1 MADIKTG
8 INYKKAGNLELI
20 RERDNKHFLAIGKVN
35 SIGGLSITQNSATLP
50 DGNSEFDLE
59 YSTGKEGQIVINL
72 SSFVPSIYAALTGS
86 TYVNTTNETMRKVIP
101 ITIPAD
107 GVVTLT
113 EAPSGDLTIMDGD
126 NVDFTKTATTPTAGQ
141 YIFATNTVT
150 FSTKDAG
157 KLVYIAYDVAVT
169 NAKKMSL
176 ETGSNAD
183 VFRVIVTGEAV
194 LAENEGIVVPDELII
209 DRAKI
214 TGEVKMPDRSKEPQG
229 WSFTMKL
236 QAPRPGY
243 KAVDYKFKI

>member
-35 SIGGLSITQNSATLP
+35 SIGGFSITQNSATLP
-50 DGNSEFDLE
+50 DGNSDFDLE

-126 NVDFTKTATTPTAGQ
+126 NVDFTEAATTPTAGQ

-150 FSTKDAG
+150 FSTEDAG

-169 NAKKMSL
+169 DVKKMSL
-176 ETGSNAD
+176 ETGSSAD

>member
-1 MADIKTG
+1 MTDIKTG
-8 INYKKAGNLELI
+8 INYKKPGNLELI

-50 DGNSEFDLE
+50 DGNSDFDLE

-86 TYVNTTNETMRKVIP
+86 TYADATDETMRKIIP
-101 ITIPAD
+101 VTIPAD
-107 GVVTLT
+107 GVVTLA
-113 EAPSGDLTIMDGD
+113 EAPSGDLTVMDGD
-126 NVDFTKTATTPTAGQ
+126 NVDFTEAELPPTTGQ
-141 YIFATNTVT
+141 YSFTTDTVT
-150 FSTKDAG
+150 FSTEDAG

-169 NAKKMSL
+169 DVKKMSL

>member
-35 SIGGLSITQNSATLP
+35 SIGGFSITQNSATLP
-50 DGNSEFDLE
+50 DGNSDFDLE

-126 NVDFTKTATTPTAGQ
+126 NVDFTEAATTPTAGQ

-150 FSTKDAG
+150 FSTEDAG

-176 ETGSNAD
+176 ETASNAD
-183 VFRVIVTGEAV
+183 VFRVIVTGEAI
-194 LAENEGIVVPDELII
+194 LAENEGVIVPDELII
-209 DRAKI
+209 DRVKV

-229 WSFTMKL
+229 WSFTLKL